1 MTGVLWRKMKE
12 SRKRI
17 NSLCCYCLDF
27 GGQGTDGELL
37 FEPQLTAEMSEHEE
51 VEYGLTVNS
60 I

>member
-1 MTGVLWRKMKE
+1 MKE

-17 NSLCCYCLDF
+17 NSLCCSCQDF

-37 FEPQLTAEMSEHEE
+37 FEPQLTAEMTEHEE